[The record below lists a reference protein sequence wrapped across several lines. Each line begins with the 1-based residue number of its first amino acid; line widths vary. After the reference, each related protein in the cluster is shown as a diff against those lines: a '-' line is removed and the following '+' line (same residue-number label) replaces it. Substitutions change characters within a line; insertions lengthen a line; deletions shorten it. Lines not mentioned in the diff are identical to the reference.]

1 MLGVCF
7 VCAKNERL
15 LRRARERKVGHWL
28 PRGLESTSDIA
39 LGQICMKC
47 FREQEDHSFGRRVS
61 CTARAHLKTTKFRSV
76 VARRNPYHSLSN
88 SRICGT
94 DVNLAFSQ
102 YYLTPTT
109 EIYYDSY

>member
-1 MLGVCF
+1 MRDEG
-7 VCAKNERL
+7 ASL
-15 LRRARERKVGHWL
+15 LRRAQERKVGRWL

-61 CTARAHLKTTKFRSV
+61 CTARAHLKTTKFQSV
-76 VARRNPYHSLSN
+76 AARPNPYHSLSN
-88 SRICGT
+88 SRICST

-102 YYLTPTT
+102 YYLIPTT
-109 EIYYDSY
+109 EIYYESY